1 MFLFSSFLDPREDYR
16 ELESDPS
23 SCICVCLYYFDWRD
37 INHTPWFSSG
47 ITLGSR
53 KTKLAG
59 TDLRV
64 DSDDIH
70 QATDT
75 RWSIPECLVET
86 RVLSSGDGSEDS
98 LLCVS
103 CLQNRTDKVV
113 PETTH
118 ILPWRLDYT
127 YVELWVSV
135 LVRIIR
141 KAFSLNSLS
150 PELRPGFPRTS
161 LLCTSR
167 QEIRKTIYHALA
179 SNTLM
184 WQADTCAGWP

>member
-1 MFLFSSFLDPREDYR
+1 MLLLWRWPCRNCFCFFLMFLFSSFPGPTGGLQGVREWSLFLHRVY
-16 ELESDPS
+16 S
-23 SCICVCLYYFDWRD
+23 YYFDWRD

-75 RWSIPECLVET
+75 RWSIPERLVET
-86 RVLSSGDGSEDS
+86 RVLSSGDGSKDS

-103 CLQNRTDKVV
+103 CLQNETDTVV

-118 ILPWRLDYT
+118 VLPWRLDYT

-135 LVRIIR
+135 RVRIIR

-150 PELRPGFPRTS
+150 PEMRPGFPRTS

-167 QEIRKTIYHALA
+167 Q
-179 SNTLM
+179 
-184 WQADTCAGWP
+184 